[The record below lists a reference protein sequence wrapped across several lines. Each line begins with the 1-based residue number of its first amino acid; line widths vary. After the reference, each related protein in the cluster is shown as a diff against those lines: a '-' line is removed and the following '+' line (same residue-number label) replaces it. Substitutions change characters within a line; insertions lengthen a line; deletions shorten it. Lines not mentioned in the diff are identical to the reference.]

1 MRVKTICCSLVTG
14 LLLSL
19 PHVAQAGVSPDVKRD
34 FAHAVYQGSP
44 EFVHDHQPQALLR
57 AVIVLNVR
65 LDQGNKWRAEVL
77 RTNEQQPEMLA
88 RALETVR
95 RAPAIAVADD
105 AREELQRNGL
115 VEAWLFDNDGTFQVM
130 TLAKPQRD
138 H

>member
-14 LLLSL
+14 LALLL
-19 PHVAQAGVSPDVKRD
+19 PHAAQAGVSPDVKRD
-34 FAHAVYQGSP
+34 FAKAVYQGSP

-57 AVIVLNVR
+57 AVVVLNVR
-65 LDQGNKWRAEVL
+65 LDVNNRWRADVL
-77 RTNEQQPEMLA
+77 RTNDEQPEMLA
-88 RALETVR
+88 RALETVQ
-95 RAPAIAVADD
+95 RAPTIPVSGE

-130 TLAKPQRD
+130 TLAKPQRN